1 MFQQLTIVG
10 HAGAD
15 AEMRCTPDGTPVTTF
30 RVATSKRV
38 KQPNGG
44 ETEVT
49 TWHRVTCWRK
59 LAEVCGEHV
68 HKGDRLLVTGEVQ
81 ASAWLDGRTGEPRAT
96 LEVRADTVRFLGKR
110 EAHQPVATG
119 STPTAD
125 AQPAGLELVSAD
137 ENPF

>member
-15 AEMRCTPDGTPVTTF
+15 AELRYLPDGTAVATF
-30 RVATSKRV
+30 RVATAKKV
-38 KQPNGG
+38 KQPNGS

-81 ASAWLDGRTGEPRAT
+81 ASAWLDGRTGAPRAT

-119 STPTAD
+119 SAPVAD
-125 AQPAGLELVSAD
+125 LQPAGLALGGAD